1 MGLRLSTGARN
12 AAGDAITAL
21 LNAGG
26 AGTIEVRTGAQPTD
40 PGTAVTGTLL
50 ATFTLSAT
58 AFAAFASG
66 TGNLNTVASVTAAA
80 TGTAGWFRMKN
91 NAGTGV
97 IDGDVGTSG
106 RSAEPVQHLHR
117 QRRDRLDHGRLAD
130 HAGRLLTHPFS
141 PERGKA

>member
-66 TGNLNTVASVTAAA
+66 TGNLNTVASVTAVA

-97 IDGDVGTSG
+97 LDGDVGTSG
-106 RSAEPVQHLHR
+106 AVLNLSSTSIVSGGTVSITGGSLTMPV
-117 QRRDRLDHGRLAD
+117 G
-130 HAGRLLTHPFS
+130 S
-141 PERGKA
+141 

>member
-1 MGLRLSTGARN
+1 MGLRLSVGARN

-50 ATFTLSAT
+50 VTFTLSAT
-58 AFAAFASG
+58 AFAAFVSG
-66 TGNLNTVASVTAAA
+66 TGNLNSVASAVAAA

-97 IDGDVGTSG
+97 IDGTVGTSG
-106 RSAEPVQHLHR
+106 AELNLSTTSIVSGGTVSITGGSLSMPV
-117 QRRDRLDHGRLAD
+117 G
-130 HAGRLLTHPFS
+130 S
-141 PERGKA
+141 

>member
-1 MGLRLSTGARN
+1 MGLRLSTAARN

-26 AGTIEVRTGAQPTD
+26 AGTVEVRTGSQPTD
-40 PGTAVTGTLL
+40 PNTAVSGTLL
-50 ATFTLSAT
+50 VTFTLSST

-66 TGNLNTVASVTAAA
+66 SGSLNTVASATAAA

-97 IDGDVGTSG
+97 IDGTVGTSG
-106 RSAEPVQHLHR
+106 AELNLNTTSIVSGGSVSITSGSLTMPV
-117 QRRDRLDHGRLAD
+117 G
-130 HAGRLLTHPFS
+130 S
-141 PERGKA
+141 